1 MLEKWFRP
9 RAQKIVVPVGRA
21 LARAGFSANALTVL
35 GFVVVLAASVVIA
48 EGPLPLGGFL
58 LLLGSCFDVLDGA
71 VARVT
76 GRVSKRGAFLD
87 STLDRLA
94 DGAMFAALILRF
106 TTIHQ
111 FSWLNPAGAPTRLV
125 FLPGAEERWGALLAL
140 AAMILGFMVSY
151 VRARAEGLG
160 FECSVGIA
168 ERPERVVV
176 MALGLLLNRPVPALA
191 ILVLASA
198 FTLVQRF
205 LHVWKQS
212 SAARE
217 QRSLSPFADGAG
229 PAAVYFAFRAAGWL
243 AEHLPMKLADGA
255 AHLGARVAYRFAHRK
270 RRIVERNM
278 ARVVGEG
285 PHLESVVRAAFRSYA
300 EYWLET
306 FRLGRYTADDL
317 VQMVES
323 VEGAVETLEEAL
335 AEGRGVMLLTP
346 HLGFYDLGVAWI
358 GAKGYKFSTIAE
370 VLRPRALFEWFAGI
384 RGRWGMKVIPA
395 LNGPAVRK
403 KVGEA
408 FDMGEAVAIVA
419 DRDLGRR
426 GIWAEFF
433 GERTTFPASPSLLAV
448 RKKVPMI
455 AGAMYKTETGFQ
467 LILRRVHYELSGD
480 PVADIEAVAQ
490 TIAHYFEGLIRRA
503 PAQWHLFS
511 TNWPSDEEGLPP
523 RGRGPAKQPKGERD
537 DAVAESPTEDSPVP
551 SEPETGA
558 LEIPESREAPA
569 G

>member
-1 MLEKWFRP
+1 MLEKWLKVP
-9 RAQKIVVPVGRA
+9 AQKIIVPVGRA
-21 LARAGFSANALTVL
+21 VARTGLSANALTVL
-35 GFVVVLAASVVIA
+35 GFLVVLGASVVIA
-48 EGPLPLGGFL
+48 QGPLPMGGFL

-76 GRVSKRGAFLD
+76 GKISKRGAFLD

-94 DGAMFAALILRF
+94 DGAMFSALILRF

-111 FSWLNPAGAPTRLV
+111 FAWLNPADSTTRMV
-125 FLPGAEERWGALLAL
+125 FLPSAEQRLGALLAL
-140 AAMILGFMVSY
+140 AALILGFMVSY

-160 FECSVGIA
+160 YECSVGIA
-168 ERPERVVV
+168 ERPERVGV
-176 MALGLLLNRPVPALA
+176 MAIGLLLNRPVPALA
-191 ILVLASA
+191 LLVLGS
-198 FTLVQRF
+198 TITIVQRF
-205 LHVWKQS
+205 VHVWKQA
-212 SAARE
+212 SAVGKETGSA
-217 QRSLSPFADGAG
+217 SPFADGPG
-229 PAAVYFAFRAAGWL
+229 PAAVYFAFRAAAWL
-243 AEHLPMKLADGA
+243 AGHVPLRVADA
-255 AHLGARVAYRFAHRK
+255 AARLGARIAYRFAHGK

-285 PHLESVVRAAFRSYA
+285 PHVEGVVRAAFRSYA

-306 FRLGRYTADDL
+306 FRLGRYTTDDL
-317 VQMVES
+317 LGMVES

-370 VLRPRALFEWFAGI
+370 VLRPRALFEWFGKI
-384 RGRWGMKVIPA
+384 RAQWGMKVIPA

-403 KVGEA
+403 KVGEV

-433 GERTTFPASPSLLAV
+433 GERTTFPASPALLAV

-455 AGAMYKTETGFQ
+455 AGAMYKADAGFE
-467 LILRRVHYELSGD
+467 LILRRVTYELSGD
-480 PVADIEAVAQ
+480 PVGDIEAIAQ
-490 TIAHYFEGLIRRA
+490 TVAHHFEELIRRA
-503 PAQWHLFS
+503 PEQWHLFS

-523 RGRGPAKQPKGERD
+523 RGRPPAK
-537 DAVAESPTEDSPVP
+537 
-551 SEPETGA
+551 EPREEV
-558 LEIPESREAPA
+558 LEVPESKEAPA